1 MKVAEKKHCLNVLG
15 ERVLLGLVKPKT
27 MKKLR
32 NVKRSFRIR
41 LSQIIAVISKRMY
54 VLKFALYAGNSG

>member
-1 MKVAEKKHCLNVLG
+1 MLTKLAEKKHCINVLG
-15 ERVLLGLVKPKT
+15 EGMLLGLVEPKT

-41 LSQIIAVISKRMY
+41 LSHIIAVISKRMY
-54 VLKFALYAGNSG
+54 VLKFAL

>member
-1 MKVAEKKHCLNVLG
+1 MLTKVAEKKHCINVSG
-15 ERVLLGLVKPKT
+15 EAVLLSLVKPKT

-41 LSQIIAVISKRMY
+41 LSHIIAVISKRMY
-54 VLKFALYAGNSG
+54 VLKFAL